1 MRQLSMTSLII
12 LVLILTA
19 ALVANIPEV
28 RRYLRIRNMKVAPRH
43 LRSNDQETDS
53 SEINRRR

>member
-28 RRYLRIRNMKVAPRH
+28 RRYLRIRNM
-43 LRSNDQETDS
+43 
-53 SEINRRR
+53 